1 MKLSIIIPA
10 YNEENTLASV
20 VEHVRAAFTDTSYE
34 IIVVDD
40 GSTDG
45 TEKITEDLKN
55 FQTQIIKETK
65 NKGKGNAIRRGI
77 AASVSDYI
85 AIQDADLEYSPVV
98 LRMLWDSIENSQTVV
113 YGKRSRNLGY
123 IWNRIANAILSRA
136 CNLLYGSTLFDIYT
150 CYKIVPRDLAHSLDL
165 KSNGFEIE
173 AEITAKLLR
182 RRHHI
187 KEIQI
192 PYNPRTEYEGKK
204 IRAKD
209 GFVGL
214 WTLITHRFN

>member
-1 MKLSIIIPA
+1 MKLTIIIPA

-20 VEHVRAAFTDTSYE
+20 VEHVREAFTDASYE

-40 GSTDG
+40 GSTDSTG
-45 TEKITEDLKN
+45 NVAESLKDSH
-55 FQTQIIKETK
+55 TQIIRETK

-77 AASVSDYI
+77 AASLGDYI
-85 AIQDADLEYSPVV
+85 AIQDADLEYSPVI
-98 LRMLWDSIENSQTVV
+98 LRMLWDSIEDSQTVV

-123 IWNRIANAILSRA
+123 IWNRIANAILSHT

-150 CYKIVPRDLAHSLDL
+150 CYKILPRDLAHSLDL

-182 RRHHI
+182 RKHTI

-192 PYNPRTEYEGKK
+192 PYNPRTEHEGKK

>member
-10 YNEENTLASV
+10 YNEEKTLALV
-20 VEHVRAAFTDTSYE
+20 VEHVREAFKDASYE
-34 IIVVDD
+34 IIVIDD

-45 TEKITEDLKN
+45 TGKITKGLKN
-55 FQTQIIKETK
+55 SQTQIIRETK
-65 NKGKGNAIRRGI
+65 NKGKGNAVRRGI
-77 AASVSDYI
+77 ALSLGDYI
-85 AIQDADLEYSPVV
+85 AIQDADLEYSPAV
-98 LRMLWDSIENSQTVV
+98 LRMLWDSIEDSQTVV
-113 YGKRSRNLGY
+113 YGTRSRNLGY
-123 IWNRIANAILSRA
+123 IWNRIANAILSHT
-136 CNLLYGSTLFDIYT
+136 CNLLYRSTLFDIYT
-150 CYKIVPRDLAHSLDL
+150 CYKIIPRDLAQSLDL

-182 RRHHI
+182 RKQCI

-192 PYNPRTEYEGKK
+192 PYSPRTEHEGKK

-209 GFVGL
+209 GFIGL

>member
-10 YNEENTLASV
+10 YNEEKTLAFV
-20 VEHVRAAFTDTSYE
+20 VKNVREAFADASYE

-45 TEKITEDLKN
+45 TEKITEGLKN
-55 FQTQIIKETK
+55 SQTHIIRETK

-77 AASVSDYI
+77 TASLGDYI
-85 AIQDADLEYSPVV
+85 AIQDADLEYSPTV
-98 LRMLWDSIENSQTVV
+98 LRTLWDSIKDSQTVV

-123 IWNRIANAILSRA
+123 IWNRIANAILSHA

-150 CYKIVPRDLAHSLDL
+150 CYKIIPRDLAQSLDL
-165 KSNGFEIE
+165 ESSGFEIE

-182 RRHHI
+182 RKQDI
-187 KEIQI
+187 TEMQI
-192 PYNPRTEYEGKK
+192 PYNPRTEHEGKK